1 MSIEA
6 ALAID
11 LGGTELRAALVDRDG
26 KILAFAAVPTQAQAG
41 PDVVIGQI
49 EALAA
54 TVHAE
59 APALSILGVG
69 VGAPGPLDPL
79 AGIAVGP
86 PTLAG
91 WQDVPLAD
99 ILERRLGLP
108 VRLENDA
115 NAAALGEWRFGA
127 GHGARSLVF
136 VTVSTG
142 IGGGVVADGHILHG
156 RRGLAA
162 EIGHMTITN
171 EGERCVC
178 GVVGCFEAIASGTA
192 LGRRANAATSPL
204 DGSTLRRLSA
214 NAEVTG
220 RHVVEAARLQDDLA
234 VALLEEEARWLG
246 VGFTNL
252 LHLYSPDVLVVG
264 GGIANGLDL
273 MAPVIGAT
281 IRQRAMRA
289 YRDVPVVQAQL
300 GRHAGLV
307 GAASLVLFDDGG
319 TLTARMPAGPSTYPE
334 RRRDFNG

>member
-59 APALSILGVG
+59 APGLAIVGVG

-142 IGGGVVADGHILHG
+142 IGGGVVADGRILHG

-162 EIGHMTITN
+162 EQTTSARAVDGSFASTA
-171 EGERCVC
+171 RAVP
-178 GVVGCFEAIASGTA
+178 IAVT
-192 LGRRANAATSPL
+192 TSMNFIPL
-204 DGSTLRRLSA
+204 DT
-214 NAEVTG
+214 V
-220 RHVVEAARLQDDLA
+220 
-234 VALLEEEARWLG
+234 
-246 VGFTNL
+246 
-252 LHLYSPDVLVVG
+252 
-264 GGIANGLDL
+264 
-273 MAPVIGAT
+273 
-281 IRQRAMRA
+281 
-289 YRDVPVVQAQL
+289 
-300 GRHAGLV
+300 
-307 GAASLVLFDDGG
+307 
-319 TLTARMPAGPSTYPE
+319 
-334 RRRDFNG
+334 